1 MVRLVTDEI
10 KRVSPS
16 LAAIENLRTEWM
28 NGIQFYL
35 GKDVPVVHKGQ
46 IVPGKIMSVNAT
58 FDHRFIDGF
67 HASVM
72 SRVLRQWMEHPFEHF
87 DKI

>member
-1 MVRLVTDEI
+1 MATILTIDNLVVRYG
-10 KRVSPS
+10 
-16 LAAIENLRTEWM
+16 AIEALHGVSLRVES
-28 NGIQFYL
+28 
-35 GKDVPVVHKGQ
+35 GQ
-46 IVPGKIMSVNAT
+46 IVPAKIMRVNAT

-72 SRVLRQWMEHPFEHF
+72 SRVLRQCMEHPYEHF